1 MGLRGRWALRCD
13 LSIRTHQEDTV
24 PRRKPKPR
32 ELTDEQM
39 LRQLFP
45 KEAREEARKTARQA
59 AEKEERKDIGGQFK

>member
-1 MGLRGRWALRCD
+1 M
-13 LSIRTHQEDTV
+13 

-59 AEKEERKDIGGQFK
+59 AEKEERKDIGGQSK